1 MPCRLAGSHAFP
13 YLRRD
18 KHSSNGL
25 WQEGEAMQAASDSE
39 FTKGGVL
46 STAGAMIGLAFGPS
60 VLAVLTI
67 SAYIQPIEAEFGWSR
82 VQVSLAFTI
91 VAYMIVLVS
100 PLQGFVVDRY
110 GPRRTVL
117 ASIPLFGLS
126 LVALYFTPP
135 SLAVYYLLWALVPVL
150 GIGLW
155 PLGYLQV
162 ISQWFE
168 RRLGFALGCANAGI
182 GLGSTIVPLLTAAL
196 IPLYGW
202 RGALLGL
209 GLLVIFVSWPLVWL
223 LLKEPAAGEAQHH
236 ALARTEGLAFNRLCR
251 ERSFLVLNIA
261 FFLLGLTATS
271 LVSQQVPLL
280 TEAGWTPDA
289 ARAVVSTIFGFAL
302 LTARV
307 VVGFVMDH
315 VFAPRVMQ
323 TVAVGGAISC
333 LLYALYPDAA
343 ILSAILLGFL
353 LGAEFDVLAFLI
365 KRYYGHI
372 AYGRAYGVI
381 FGVFYL
387 GSGLGITGMAWM
399 RQQSGSYD
407 SGLFLAALILLGS
420 AVLLFLLPTYR
431 YQARKN

>member
-1 MPCRLAGSHAFP
+1 MQATAGSE
-13 YLRRD
+13 L
-18 KHSSNGL
+18 
-25 WQEGEAMQAASDSE
+25 
-39 FTKGGVL
+39 TKGGVL

-100 PLQGFVVDRY
+100 PLQGFIVDRF

-126 LVALYFTPP
+126 LIALYFTPP

-182 GLGSTIVPLLTAAL
+182 GLGSTIVPLITAAL

-223 LLKEPAAGEAQHH
+223 LLREPAPGEVQHH
-236 ALARTEGLAFNRLCR
+236 ALARTEGLDFRVLCR

-261 FFLLGLTATS
+261 FFMLGLTATS

-280 TEAGWTPDA
+280 TEAGWTPEA
-289 ARAVVSTIFGFAL
+289 ARALVTTIFGFAL

-343 ILSAILLGFL
+343 IVSAILLGFL

-365 KRYYGHI
+365 KRYYGHL

-399 RQQSGSYD
+399 RQQSGSYE

-420 AVLLFLLPTYR
+420 AVLLFLLPSYR

>member
-1 MPCRLAGSHAFP
+1 
-13 YLRRD
+13 
-18 KHSSNGL
+18 
-25 WQEGEAMQAASDSE
+25 MQAAGSE
-39 FTKGGVL
+39 LTKGGVL

-100 PLQGFVVDRY
+100 PLQGFVVDRF

-135 SLAVYYLLWALVPVL
+135 SLAVFYLLWALVPVL

-182 GLGSTIVPLLTAAL
+182 GLGSTIVPLITAAL
-196 IPLYGW
+196 IPQYGW

-223 LLKEPAAGEAQHH
+223 LLKEPDAGEVQHH
-236 ALARTEGLAFNRLCR
+236 ALARTEGLDFSRLCR

-280 TEAGWTPDA
+280 TEAGWTPEA

-420 AVLLFLLPTYR
+420 AVLLFLLPSYR
-431 YQARKN
+431 YHARKN